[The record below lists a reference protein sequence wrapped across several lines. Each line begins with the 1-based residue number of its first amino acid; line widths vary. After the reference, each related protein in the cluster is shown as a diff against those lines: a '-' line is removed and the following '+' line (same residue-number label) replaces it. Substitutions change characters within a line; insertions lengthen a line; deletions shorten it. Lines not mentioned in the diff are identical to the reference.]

1 MEIDRKGL
9 SKEFDIEYI
18 RTENK
23 KLEIKSKD
31 AEESLEENIER
42 ANRILELVESE
53 LNEGNFSARMV
64 EVAGQIMNTITN
76 ANKEI
81 ITNINYKT
89 YLQIREKLIQY
100 KYDELKTKQNKMQ
113 IPTNQNIIVTTR
125 EDVLKI
131 LNQDKKQIEGGKEK
145 EKNE

>member
-1 MEIDRKGL
+1 MELDRKEL

-18 RTENK
+18 KSENK
-23 KLEIKSKD
+23 KLENQSKN
-31 AEESLEENIER
+31 AEESLEENVER
-42 ANRILELVESE
+42 ANRVLELVESE
-53 LNEGNFSARMV
+53 LNEGNFSARLV

-100 KYDELKTKQNKMQ
+100 KYDELKSKQKNIKMT
-113 IPTNQNIIVTTR
+113 TNQNIIVSNR
-125 EDVLKI
+125 KDI
-131 LNQDKKQIEGGKEK
+131 LEILGGDNKEIENKGVK
-145 EKNE
+145 

>member
-1 MEIDRKGL
+1 MELDRKEL

-18 RTENK
+18 KSENK
-23 KLEIKSKD
+23 KLENQSKN
-31 AEESLEENIER
+31 AEESLEENVER
-42 ANRILELVESE
+42 ANRVLELVESE
-53 LNEGNFSARMV
+53 LNEGNFNARLV

-100 KYDELKTKQNKMQ
+100 KYDELKSKQKNIKMT
-113 IPTNQNIIVTTR
+113 TNQNIIVSNR
-125 EDVLKI
+125 KDI
-131 LNQDKKQIEGGKEK
+131 LEILGGDNKEIENKGVK
-145 EKNE
+145 